1 MTHPLLSRSALAL
14 VAALGTIVA
23 VLPEADAR
31 PRPVGRAKRFSAN
44 KTFGLGIM
52 LGAPSGLSGK
62 YFLGPDTAID
72 FGVGIIR
79 YRPYDRG
86 RDGNVHIHADF
97 LLHPVSLASVEPFE
111 LPLYFGLGARVWDF
125 DDDENNDDGFAI
137 GVRAPVG
144 IAFDFNNVPLDV
156 FVELAL
162 VLDFFVSYRDQ
173 LGIDFNGAVGV
184 RYYFQ

>member
-1 MTHPLLSRSALAL
+1 MKQPALSRWTLAL
-14 VAALGTIVA
+14 VAAIGTTLAA
-23 VLPEADAR
+23 VPDADAR
-31 PRPVGRAKRFSAN
+31 PRPAGGARKFSAN
-44 KTFGLGIM
+44 KTFGLGVM

-86 RDGNVHIHADF
+86 RDGNVHLHADF
-97 LLHPVSLASVEPFE
+97 LLHPVSLAQTDPFE

-125 DDDENNDDGFAI
+125 EDNDFNDDGFAI
-137 GVRAPVG
+137 GVRAPIG
-144 IAFDFNNVPLDV
+144 IAFDFNNIPLDV
-156 FVELAL
+156 FLEFAL
-162 VLDFFVSYRDQ
+162 VLDFFVGYRDT
-173 LGIDFNGAVGV
+173 LALDFNGAVGV